1 MTDFLLQATLL
12 TVLLGLGV
20 YRVTKAIVEDDI
32 LEGWR
37 ERHGIGIDGYRC
49 GDTWTREWPEDASEG
64 DCQAEM
70 SCEQAYRDAVQQS
83 GGRPWPMS
91 WLSLLC
97 TKVFWVRAF
106 SCNQCASVWVSGV
119 LATVAVLA
127 LAVAT
132 GNWTWLL
139 WWPLVAPAVAGLA
152 ARLFL

>member
-12 TVLLGLGV
+12 TVLLGLGI
-20 YRVTKAIVEDDI
+20 YRVTKVIVEDDI

-49 GDTWTREWPEDASEG
+49 GDVWTREWPENASEG

-97 TKVFWVRAF
+97 TKAFWVRAF
-106 SCNQCASVWVSGV
+106 SCNQCASVWISGV
-119 LATVAVLA
+119 LVTVTVLA

-139 WWPLVAPAVAGLA
+139 WWPLVASAAAGLA